1 MKQPTLLSLYLL
13 PLFVCTEFVRSPSL
27 LLLLSHLGC
36 CWSRCRVIERGR
48 ILFFFWRF
56 LQSVVFLI
64 LCFLL
69 TFLSSRRLHC
79 RKGPSGGSNLESRG
93 EGFFSSRHLAT
104 PRVVELLVSRFA
116 GPPFRVCQCGLL
128 LRIALSFKR
137 SFAQRPGVH

>member
-1 MKQPTLLSLYLL
+1 MSSSGDG
-13 PLFVCTEFVRSPSL
+13 FC
-27 LLLLSHLGC
+27 
-36 CWSRCRVIERGR
+36 
-48 ILFFFWRF
+48 FFRRF